1 MFAKGLTCTKSAL
14 CQARRKLKPEFF
26 QDLFKLSV
34 EAFYQHHKKIK
45 TFHNYRLWA
54 CDCTVQM
61 LPDTEETRKI
71 GIHKNQFKAVAS
83 IKISG
88 YFDILM
94 EATYFR
100 FFTLQTNYRP
110 KRLP

>member
-1 MFAKGLTCTKSAL
+1 
-14 CQARRKLKPEFF
+14 
-26 QDLFKLSV
+26 
-34 EAFYQHHKKIK
+34 
-45 TFHNYRLWA
+45 
-54 CDCTVQM
+54 M